1 MVISVQLYNNDHFS
15 TVLKWIPQT
24 FSRFFCILPKCVI
37 WKENFSTISYL
48 INLQTLNS
56 NVYFRSSLH
65 ILSSKSLV
73 CLTSLL
79 FSDCYKGIEFGL
91 PNENPETDGFV
102 NVSHSE
108 IIARNEMDMVEKK
121 FKEMGLPVDGE
132 ELDESDD
139 GIRFGSFENLNDISH
154 QEHHQNLPFRNDI

>member
-1 MVISVQLYNNDHFS
+1 MKLHTLRYLNPLSAILEDFLS
-15 TVLKWIPQT
+15 I
-24 FSRFFCILPKCVI
+24 RFKPHQV
-37 WKENFSTISYL
+37 
-48 INLQTLNS
+48 
-56 NVYFRSSLH
+56 V